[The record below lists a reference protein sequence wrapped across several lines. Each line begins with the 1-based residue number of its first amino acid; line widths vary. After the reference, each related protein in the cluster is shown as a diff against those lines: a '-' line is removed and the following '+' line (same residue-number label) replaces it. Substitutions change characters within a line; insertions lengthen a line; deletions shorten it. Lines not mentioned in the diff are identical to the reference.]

1 MNLIEMA
8 RKAGMEVLLDAQ
20 IGRETYHSVCGPISS
35 LQRFAEEIRQ
45 ALNAGTVVPDLY
57 AAGQPEI

>member
-8 RKAGMEVLLDAQ
+8 RKAGMQVLLDAQ

-35 LQRFAEEIRQ
+35 LQRFAEE
-45 ALNAGTVVPDLY
+45 VVKSMNP
-57 AAGQPEI
+57 GQTAPAFQEGEQEP